1 MELIPL
7 PIATARYNI
16 LLEILCFLASIFQIQ
31 NEINEA
37 LSLYHRCLT
46 IAVKTNQFSFLPQ
59 ILMNMGIMLQK
70 ARRYQTAL
78 NSMMRALEFCYYLD
92 DKMYEINIYDSLGM
106 LFYERN
112 EQQKALYYH
121 NRAIKGFLEPS
132 DSIKRGIG
140 YTSAKKFI
148 ELEGKFMT
156 SDGYDL
162 LKILDTLNPNLS
174 NQSKKKFYYF

>member
-1 MELIPL
+1 M
-7 PIATARYNI
+7 
-16 LLEILCFLASIFQIQ
+16 LCFLASIFQIK
-31 NEINEA
+31 NEINDA
-37 LSLYHRCLT
+37 LSLYYRCLL
-46 IAVKTNQFSFLPQ
+46 IAVKTNQFSYLPQ

-70 ARRYQTAL
+70 SRNYKLAL
-78 NSMMRALEFCYYLD
+78 NLMMRGLEFSYYLN

-121 NRAIKGFLEPS
+121 NRAIKGSLEPV

-140 YTSAKKFI
+140 YASAKKFI
-148 ELEGKFMT
+148 DLESKFMT

-162 LKILDTLNPNLS
+162 LKILDTMNSNLRKNS
-174 NQSKKKFYYF
+174 NFFKFF

>member
-106 LFYERN
+106 LFMKGMNNKKLFIIITER
-112 EQQKALYYH
+112 L
-121 NRAIKGFLEPS
+121 KGSWSLVIRLKEEL
-132 DSIKRGIG
+132 GIQAPR
-140 YTSAKKFI
+140 S
-148 ELEGKFMT
+148 
-156 SDGYDL
+156 L
-162 LKILDTLNPNLS
+162 LNLKG
-174 NQSKKKFYYF
+174 NL